1 MAGQPVDM
9 INSKP
14 VNDSIILTIMQKKHD
29 KSIDLNMFLKLKQ
42 LTSVPLEVGNLVHDI
57 VKKIL
62 ERLAKNSSEI
72 NKEK

>member
-1 MAGQPVDM
+1 LAGQPVDM